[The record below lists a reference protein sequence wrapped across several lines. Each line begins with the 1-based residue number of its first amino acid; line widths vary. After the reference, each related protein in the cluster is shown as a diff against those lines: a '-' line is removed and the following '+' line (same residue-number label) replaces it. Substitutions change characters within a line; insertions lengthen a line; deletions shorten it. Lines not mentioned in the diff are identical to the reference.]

1 MKNVKLRI
9 SLIAFSILCSSV
21 MIAQE
26 TKEEEKLPGDI
37 TLPSSKEDLE
47 KLAAFDKGD
56 YKYSVESYFE
66 KPQKSSFKF
75 SPKGKYLSFREKD
88 ENGKRHVYV
97 KDTETEKVTKVIE
110 EKEELLRGYG
120 WVNDS
125 RLIYIKDQG
134 GDENYQLFAINIDGT
149 NEKALTPFDGVKVSI
164 IESLK
169 EQPEYMIIQMNK
181 DNAEVFEPYKINVST
196 GELEKLYE
204 NKDMASPIMGYDF
217 DKDGN
222 LRALT
227 RQVNGIEMELLYRTA
242 VDKEFEVVEHY
253 DWKGSF
259 GIVGFNY
266 NEGQEHIAFVATNL
280 GRDKECIAKYDLVNK
295 KVLEILFENKD
306 FDASRINRS
315 RKRNWEIDY
324 FAYEGEKYHI
334 EPVSAYY
341 KKLHAKF
348 EKQFAGKDFYVTDKT
363 DDEDKYLLYVTS
375 DKLYGEYYVY
385 NVKNNKF
392 KLMINMM
399 PQLKENDMAEMRPIK
414 FKSRDGYTVYAYI
427 TLPEKAIKG
436 EKVPM
441 IVNPHGGP
449 YGVRDSW
456 GFNPETQLF
465 ASRGYAT
472 LQVNY
477 RGSGGYGKE
486 FYLAGSK
493 QIGRNMLN
501 DLEDGVK
508 YCIEQGWAQENKV
521 AIYGASYGGL
531 ATLGSLIK
539 TPDLYVCG
547 IDYVGVSNLF
557 TFVNSFP
564 AYWKPFMA
572 QFYSQWYDPENPEEK
587 KIMEE
592 VSPALRAN
600 EIEKPLF
607 VVQGANDPRVN
618 INESDQI
625 VQTIRA
631 KGKDVPYMVKY
642 NEGHGFGHE
651 ENQLELYKCM
661 VGFFAQHLK

>member
-1 MKNVKLRI
+1 MKASKK
-9 SLIAFSILCSSV
+9 SIHLTIV
-21 MIAQE
+21 LLLLFFMTKAQE
-26 TKEEEKLPGDI
+26 QKELPGDVS
-37 TLPSSKEDLE
+37 LPSTTEELE
-47 KLAAFDKGD
+47 KMAASDNGE
-56 YKYSVESYFE
+56 YKYSVASYFA
-66 KPQKSSFKF
+66 KPLKSSFQF
-75 SPKGKYLSFREKD
+75 SPKGNYLSYREKD
-88 ENGKRHVYV
+88 ENNKRHVYV
-97 KDTETEKVTKVIE
+97 MNTETEEVTKAITE
-110 EKEELLRGYG
+110 DEELIRGYG
-120 WVNDS
+120 WVNDK

-134 GDENYQLFAINIDGT
+134 GNENYQLFAVNIDGS
-149 NEKALTPFDGVKVSI
+149 NPQALTPFENVRVGI
-164 IESLK
+164 LEMLK
-169 EQPEYMIIQMNK
+169 EQPDYIIIQMNK
-181 DNAEVFEPYKINVST
+181 DNAQVFEPYRININT
-196 GELEKLYE
+196 GELTKLYE
-204 NKDMASPIMGYDF
+204 NTDLTSPIMGYDF

-222 LRALT
+222 LRGFT
-227 RQVNGIEMELLYRTA
+227 KQVNGTELQFMYRLSEK
-242 VDKEFEVVEHY
+242 DEFQVVEHY

-259 GIVGFNY
+259 NVIGFDY
-266 NEGQEHIAFVATNL
+266 NPESQHLAYVATNL
-280 GRDKECIAKYDLVNK
+280 NRDKEAVCLYDLANK
-295 KVLEILFENKD
+295 KVLKVLFEND
-306 FDASRINRS
+306 TFDANGMSRS

-324 FAYEGEKYHI
+324 FSYNGEKSQI
-334 EPVSAYY
+334 EPVSEHY

-348 EKQFAGKDFYVTDKT
+348 KAQFGNKDFWITDKT
-363 DDEDKYLLYVTS
+363 DNEDKYLLYVTS
-375 DKLYGEYYVY
+375 DKQYGEYFIYTAD
-385 NVKNNKF
+385 KDEF
-392 KLMINMM
+392 KLMITLM
-399 PQLKENDMAEMRPIK
+399 PQLKEEDMAAMRPIK
-414 FKSRDGYTVYAYI
+414 FKSRDGFTVYAYI
-427 TLPEKAIKG
+427 TLPEKAVKG

-508 YCIEQGWAQENKV
+508 YCIEQGWADKDKI

-539 TPDLYVCG
+539 TPDMYVCG
-547 IDYVGVSNLF
+547 VDYVGVSNLF

-572 QFYSQWYDPENPEEK
+572 QFYAQWYDPENPEEK

-600 EIEKPLF
+600 EISKPLF
-607 VVQGANDPRVN
+607 VIQGANDPRVN

-625 VQTIRA
+625 VKTLRE
-631 KGKDVPYMVKY
+631 KGEDIPYMVKY
-642 NEGHGFGHE
+642 NEGHGFHHE
-651 ENQLELYKCM
+651 ENQLEMYRYM
-661 VGFFAQHLK
+661 MGFFNKHLY

>member
-1 MKNVKLRI
+1 MKLIPILMSITLIGSNMI
-9 SLIAFSILCSSV
+9 S
-21 MIAQE
+21 AQE
-26 TKEEEKLPGDI
+26 PATRPGNI
-37 TLPSSKEDLE
+37 ELPSSNSDLE
-47 KLAAFDKGD
+47 KLASFDKGN
-56 YKYSVESYFE
+56 YKYTVASYFK
-66 KPQKSSFKF
+66 KPLKSSFQF
-75 SPKGKYLSFREKD
+75 SPKGQYLSYREKD
-88 ENGKRHVYV
+88 ENGKRHIYV
-97 KDTETEKVTKVIE
+97 KNTINESVTKVITE
-110 EKEELLRGYG
+110 SEELIRGYY
-120 WVNDS
+120 WVNDN

-134 GDENYQLFAINIDGT
+134 GNENYQLFAINIDGT
-149 NEKALTPFDGVKVSI
+149 NEKALTPFEGVKVSI
-164 IESLK
+164 LETLK
-169 EQPEYMIIQMNK
+169 DQPDFMIIQMNK
-181 DNAEVFEPYKINVST
+181 DNPEVFEPYKINVNT
-196 GELEKLYE
+196 GELVKLYE
-204 NKDMASPIMGYDF
+204 NNDQSSPVMGYDF

-222 LRALT
+222 FRGYT
-227 RQVNGIEMELLYRTA
+227 RQINGTEMQQMYRTGE
-242 VDKEFEVVEHY
+242 DKPFEVIEHY

-259 GIVGFNY
+259 SIIGFIYDKGMEN
-266 NEGQEHIAFVATNL
+266 IAYVSTNL
-280 GRDKECIAKYDLVNK
+280 GRDKQAVAKYDLANK
-295 KVLEILFENKD
+295 KLVEVVFENND
-306 FDASRINRS
+306 FDASGISRS
-315 RKRNWEIDY
+315 RKRNWEVDY
-324 FAYEGEKYHI
+324 YSYEGEKYII
-334 EPVSAYY
+334 EPVSDYY
-341 KKLHAKF
+341 KKLHSTFKM
-348 EKQFAGKDFYVTDKT
+348 QFGTKDFWITDYT

-385 NVKNNKF
+385 DAVKNSF
-392 KLMINMM
+392 KLMITVM
-399 PQLKENDMAEMRPIK
+399 PELIENDMAEMRPIK
-414 FKSRDGYTVYAYI
+414 FKSRDGYLVYGYI
-427 TLPEKAIKG
+427 ALPEAALKG
-436 EKVPM
+436 QKVPM

-508 YCIEQGWAQENKV
+508 YCIERGWADSNKI

-547 IDYVGVSNLF
+547 VDYVGVSNLF

-572 QFYSQWYDPENPEEK
+572 QFYAQWYDPENPEEK

-600 EIEKPLF
+600 EITKPLF

-625 VQTIRA
+625 VTTLRA
-631 KGKDVPYMVKY
+631 KGKEIPYMVKY
-642 NEGHGFGHE
+642 NEGHGFAHE
-651 ENQLELYKCM
+651 ENQLELYQYM
-661 VGFFAQHLK
+661 MGFFAKYLK